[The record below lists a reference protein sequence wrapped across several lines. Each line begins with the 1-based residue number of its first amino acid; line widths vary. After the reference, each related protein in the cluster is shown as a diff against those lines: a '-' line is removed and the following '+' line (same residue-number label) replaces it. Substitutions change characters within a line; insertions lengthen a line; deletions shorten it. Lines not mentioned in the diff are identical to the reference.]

1 MKAVDD
7 EVDPFLFSCCTRHS
21 MEYRNQ
27 TNKIAS
33 HGKNLSAKFLLMRTR
48 SPFALNF
55 NYTLS
60 KCNTM
65 VLLLLLL
72 FLLIATPHKLSTTV
86 DKRASVRME
95 PLHMSLVSGRETSL
109 GWSTTISAPLM
120 QPLREVSRFREQMLV
135 DSGMA

>member
-7 EVDPFLFSCCTRHS
+7 EVDPFLFSCCTRHN

-72 FLLIATPHKLSTTV
+72 FLLIATPHKLSTTA
-86 DKRASVRME
+86 DKRGSVRME
-95 PLHMSLVSGRETSL
+95 PLPSLVSGWETSL
-109 GWSTTISAPLM
+109 GWSTTMSVPLV